1 MKNIKIVIQYEGTNY
16 CGWQRQN
23 IGKTIQGEIEK
34 AIFLLT
40 NEKIDLI
47 GCSRTDAGVHALGM
61 VANFKTESTIPPE
74 KFKNAINSKL
84 PEDIAIISSE
94 EVSLEYHSRY
104 YSKGKTYSYTIIN
117 RDEKVILGRNYAYQV
132 RGTLDIEEMRKA
144 CSYFIGKHDFIA
156 FRTLGSTAKTTIR
169 TISEL
174 YMVKQGETITVYI
187 SADGFLYNMVRI
199 IIGTL
204 LKVGKGKI
212 KASDIP
218 KIIDEGKRE
227 NAGKCAPAKGLRL
240 EKVYY

>member
-94 EVSLEYHSRY
+94 EVSIEYHSRY

-156 FRTLGSTAKTTIR
+156 FRTLGSTAKTTVR